1 MRSRIRPIRSCRIRS
16 FAAFRPRKS
25 ASPFRRSPGGGE
37 LCIDGR
43 AILIRKRRVRP
54 MAEATQSYSTHRRF
68 FPLFHFFAIPLLVIN
83 LIIRVIYAWMHRG
96 ARLVWWEIAVAVA
109 LLAVAFASR
118 IMVLTVQDRLIKL
131 EETLRLQRCLPDDL
145 RGRIGELS
153 NGQLVSLRF
162 CDDAELPG
170 LTRSVLDGKLKGR
183 EEIKKQ
189 IKTWR
194 PDTQRA

>member
-1 MRSRIRPIRSCRIRS
+1 
-16 FAAFRPRKS
+16 
-25 ASPFRRSPGGGE
+25 
-37 LCIDGR
+37 
-43 AILIRKRRVRP
+43 
-54 MAEATQSYSTHRRF
+54 MADTTQSYATHRRF

-83 LIIRVIYAWMHRG
+83 LIVRIVYAWMHRG
-96 ARLVWWEIAVAVA
+96 ARLVWWEIAVALA
-109 LLAVAFASR
+109 LLAIGFASR
-118 IMVLTVQDRLIKL
+118 VMVLTVQDRLIKL

-162 CDDAELPG
+162 CGDDEVAG

-183 EEIKKQ
+183 DEIKKQ

>member
-1 MRSRIRPIRSCRIRS
+1 
-16 FAAFRPRKS
+16 
-25 ASPFRRSPGGGE
+25 
-37 LCIDGR
+37 
-43 AILIRKRRVRP
+43 
-54 MAEATQSYSTHRRF
+54 MAEATQSYATHRRF

-83 LIIRVIYAWMHRG
+83 LVVRIIYAWMHRG
-96 ARLVWWEIAVAVA
+96 ARLVWWEVAVAVA

-118 IMVLTVQDRLIKL
+118 VMVLTVQDRLIKL
-131 EETLRLQRCLPDDL
+131 EETLRLQRCLPDEL

-162 CDDAELPG
+162 CDEAELPG
-170 LTRSVLDGKLKGR
+170 LTRSILEGKLKGR

>member
-1 MRSRIRPIRSCRIRS
+1 
-16 FAAFRPRKS
+16 
-25 ASPFRRSPGGGE
+25 
-37 LCIDGR
+37 
-43 AILIRKRRVRP
+43 
-54 MAEATQSYSTHRRF
+54 MADTTQSYATHRRF
-68 FPLFHFFAIPLLVIN
+68 FPLFHFFAIPLLVAN
-83 LIIRVIYAWMHRG
+83 LIVRIIYAWMHRG
-96 ARLVWWEIAVAVA
+96 ARLVWWEIAVALA
-109 LLAVAFASR
+109 LLAIGFASR
-118 IMVLTVQDRLIKL
+118 VMVLTVQDRLIKL

-162 CDDAELPG
+162 CGDDEVAG

-183 EEIKKQ
+183 DEIKKQ